1 MVDPLLLDNLRHGA
15 EIISTDNKEVGKLHA
30 VVVDP
35 RDNEVTHI
43 VVNTGPH
50 FPQPGFGAPNL
61 VTVPIEDMADA
72 REEKVILKCTKR
84 KFAQMPAYV
93 ERDFTPP
100 HPSWREPEWVQRE
113 NSLWAVGVAVAA
125 SLASLTGI
133 PVPLETFRKA
143 KFERHIMNDAPVWR
157 EEPHSH
163 IGDVERVL
171 VDEESEEI
179 AALVIR
185 RGAFFDDDVILPIDH
200 VTEILDGVIHVR
212 ITDDEL
218 RRLEV
223 FRAPPEP

>member
-100 HPSWREPEWVQRE
+100 HPSWREPEWVHRE

-185 RGAFFDDDVILPIDH
+185 RGAFFADDVILPIDH

>member
-1 MVDPLLLDNLRHGA
+1 MVDPLLLDNLRHEA

-84 KFAQMPAYV
+84 KFAQMSAYV

-185 RGAFFDDDVILPIDH
+185 RGAFFADDVILPIDH